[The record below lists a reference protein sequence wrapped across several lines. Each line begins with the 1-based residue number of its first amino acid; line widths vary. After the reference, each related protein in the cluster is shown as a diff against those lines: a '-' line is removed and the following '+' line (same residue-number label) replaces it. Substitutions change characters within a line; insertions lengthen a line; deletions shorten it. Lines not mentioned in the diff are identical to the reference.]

1 MPHRSVHPGVHRR
14 RTPIRDTNSP
24 HCNSRTQR
32 TPAVGV
38 DILKPYDLGKQY
50 RSTVGACVG
59 GHSVRSGWSRAS
71 VSHGLFEA
79 ARGRMILSRLAVE
92 IFLSLA
98 QDCHL
103 TKSRSVQIRFIV
115 SEGPRKSSNSVEANG
130 TGAAGLPGSGIPE
143 SSRSGRITGRV
154 MGPKGRAS
162 RRNVVS
168 GSGYGAT
175 SDMVASRS
183 SGGAR
188 GVGLFIAGVPRPMAP

>member
-1 MPHRSVHPGVHRR
+1 MDDFRPKGAYSGIGGSGDGATSDMEEVSEHEESDFLRASRR
-14 RTPIRDTNSP
+14 REFRERDTL
-24 HCNSRTQR
+24 
-32 TPAVGV
+32 V
-38 DILKPYDLGKQY
+38 
-50 RSTVGACVG
+50 
-59 GHSVRSGWSRAS
+59 AS
-71 VSHGLFEA
+71 
-79 ARGRMILSRLAVE
+79 MIFSRLAVE

-103 TKSRSVQIRFIV
+103 TKSRSVHIWFIV
-115 SEGPRKSSNSVEANG
+115 LEGPRKSSNSVEANG
-130 TGAAGLPGSGIPE
+130 TRAAGLLGSGVPE
-143 SSRSGRITGRV
+143 SSRSGRIAGSV

-168 GSGYGAT
+168 GSEFQYGAT